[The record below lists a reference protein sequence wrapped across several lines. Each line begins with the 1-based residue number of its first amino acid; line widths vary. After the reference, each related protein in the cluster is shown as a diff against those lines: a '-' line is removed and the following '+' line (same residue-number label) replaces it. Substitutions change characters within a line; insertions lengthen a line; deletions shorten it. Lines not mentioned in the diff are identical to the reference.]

1 MNMRISYGS
10 IPNGLG
16 GSWRDG
22 IQITDVAPSEATQ
35 AYLVISKPES
45 SIFYPIVY
53 IDDVALLSFDGTDTG
68 GPTGPIG
75 PTGPTGP
82 TGPIGPTGPTG
93 PTEPQRAAG

>member
-16 GSWRDG
+16 GSWRDVF
-22 IQITDVAPSEATQ
+22 QITDVAPSEATQ
-35 AYLVISKPES
+35 AYLVISKPVS
-45 SIFYPIVY
+45 SIFSPIVY

-75 PTGPTGP
+75 PTETKGATDPITPTAPTGTKGPTGH
-82 TGPIGPTGPTG
+82 T
-93 PTEPQRAAG
+93 R